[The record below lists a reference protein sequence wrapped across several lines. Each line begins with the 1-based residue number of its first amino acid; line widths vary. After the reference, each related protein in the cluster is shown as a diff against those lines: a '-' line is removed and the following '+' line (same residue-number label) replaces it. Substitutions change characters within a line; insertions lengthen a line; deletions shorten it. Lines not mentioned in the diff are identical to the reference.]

1 MDHQLYGDPSANSF
15 SPLEAQIFSGQL
27 PPSPPWPNLDVDLDL
42 DLHVLEDDI
51 VRELS
56 GRPANAASSGSGS
69 GGPGSHKKLSHN
81 AYERDRRKQL
91 NELYLS
97 LRSLLPD
104 ADHTKKLS
112 IPTTVCRALKYI
124 PELQKQVENLEKKKE
139 KLASANCKPGVLSA
153 SGSIAPT
160 VSATCLNDKE
170 IMVQIS
176 LLRGTDAAT
185 ALPLSKCIN
194 VLENEGLQLISSS
207 TSSTFGNKTFYNL
220 HLQRS
225 QGALN
230 MECPSFCDILEQAIR
245 KTAGLYLQH

>member
-1 MDHQLYGDPSANSF
+1 MDHRLYGDPSASSF

-27 PPSPPWPNLDVDLDL
+27 PPSSTPWPNLDVDLALDL
-42 DLHVLEDDI
+42 DVLEDDI

-56 GRPANAASSGSGS
+56 AGTVANAASSGSGS
-69 GGPGSHKKLSHN
+69 GAHKKLSHN

-112 IPTTVCRALKYI
+112 IPTTACRALKYI

-139 KLASANCKPGVLSA
+139 KLASANCKPGVLSVT
-153 SGSIAPT
+153 GSIAPT
-160 VSATCLNDKE
+160 VSATCLNHKE

-176 LLRGTDAAT
+176 LLRDTDAST

-230 MECPSFCDILEQAIR
+230 MECPSFCDKLEQAIMEA
-245 KTAGLYLQH
+245 AGLYLQH

>member
-1 MDHQLYGDPSANSF
+1 MDHQLYGDPSTNSF

-27 PPSPPWPNLDVDLDL
+27 PPTTSSA
-42 DLHVLEDDI
+42 
-51 VRELS
+51 ELS
-56 GRPANAASSGSGS
+56 GRPANLASSGSGS

-176 LLRGTDAAT
+176 LLRDTDAST

-194 VLENEGLQLISSS
+194 VLENEGLELVSSS
-207 TSSTFGNKTFYNL
+207 TSCTFGNKMFCNL

-230 MECPSFCDILEQAIR
+230 MECPSFCDKLEQAIR
-245 KTAGLYLQH
+245 RTAGLYLQH